1 MARRRPRTPTSPE
14 PVARRG
20 TPRWPAALLL
30 ALALPLAAAAGEDG
44 AGTGLTA
51 AEARGKRLYLTG
63 ESASGGEVLALM
75 GQAGI
80 EVPATA
86 LPCASCHGRD
96 GRGRPEGGVEPS
108 DLTWEALTR
117 PYEVETA
124 NGRRRGPY
132 TPRLLTRAVAM
143 GLDASGNE
151 LDPLMPRY
159 RLSRGDAA
167 DLAAYLAKLG
177 KDRDPGVGEA
187 SLTLGVLLPPA
198 EAAGLEGTARAVR
211 RVLDAYAGHVNAAGG
226 VYHRRLELR
235 YLPLPPA
242 PEARPAALARFVE
255 EEGVFALVAPFT
267 AGADAALAGETARL
281 GVPSVGPLTLE
292 PEEGFPLNRHV
303 FYLDGGL
310 PAQLRALLA
319 AAARRAAEA
328 EENANTG
335 VPVAALLHPAG
346 DARLAALAAEAA
358 AAAGPGFAAVEV
370 RELPAPGDPMDAAVA
385 ALRAAGATDLVL
397 LAPGEAPALLA
408 AAAAAGWSPRVHAPG
423 SLAGPEL
430 VAARQGLRVVLAF
443 GSLPADRLPGAVERF
458 RETTG
463 IAAAPGATEVAAWTA
478 LDLLVAALEDSGR
491 DLSREGLIETLELV
505 RGRPTGLTRPLSFG
519 PNRRIG
525 VRGAYVV
532 ELDAAAEPAS
542 VEWVEAE

>member
-1 MARRRPRTPTSPE
+1 MARTSP
-14 PVARRG
+14 A
-20 TPRWPAALLL
+20 AALLL

-44 AGTGLTA
+44 GGTGLTA

-63 ESASGGEVLALM
+63 ESASGVEVLALM

-80 EVPATA
+80 EVPAAA

-117 PYEVETA
+117 PYEVEIA

-159 RLSRGDAA
+159 RLSRDDAA

-242 PEARPAALARFVE
+242 PEERPAALARFVE
-255 EEGVFALVAPFT
+255 EEGLFALVAPFT
-267 AGADAALAGETARL
+267 AGADAALAAETARL

-292 PEEGFPLNRHV
+292 PDEGFPLNRQV

-319 AAARRAAEA
+319 AAARRAADSEDGA
-328 EENANTG
+328 
-335 VPVAALLHPAG
+335 PVAALLHSAG
-346 DARLAALAAEAA
+346 DARLAALAAGAA
-358 AAAGPGFAAVEV
+358 AAAGAGFAAVEV

-397 LAPGEAPALLA
+397 LAPGGEAPALLA

-423 SLAGPEL
+423 ALAGPEL
-430 VAARQGLRVVLAF
+430 VAARQGLSLILSF